1 MTFYEQANSL
11 DRQNLEMNILVMPN
25 KELENKKG
33 ICKYLINETIP
44 NNEKIK
50 NEMQNTLNIDKY
62 INIKEEKNH
71 ITAQKIMMIIYII
84 VLILN

>member
-1 MTFYEQANSL
+1 
-11 DRQNLEMNILVMPN
+11 MPN

-50 NEMQNTLNIDKY
+50 NEMQNTLNLDK
-62 INIKEEKNH
+62 
-71 ITAQKIMMIIYII
+71 
-84 VLILN
+84 